1 MEGLEHTFE
10 KKPEI
15 GRFLYIQE
23 YGKLKCRVAA
33 IVDGITQELLRPV
46 HDLLMDILRQIPED
60 CTFNHDKISEVA
72 KELHMKKH
80 AFYGFSDLSDASDR
94 IPRFT
99 YEASLNDVLPNL
111 GTLWCKL
118 WNRRFYVDDEL
129 ASHMTRKRKYL
140 RYSVGQPMGALSS
153 WPAMALVHHR
163 LVWVAAGSYS
173 KARNKYRILGDD
185 IVIFDEKL
193 YRSYLDLLSNLQVT
207 FKPNSS
213 THYFEFAK
221 RHFVNGHEI
230 TGGYINA
237 MCESLKRPNVSVL
250 VWCNM
255 SNRGYH
261 NCDQVPEKLMDLLK
275 VKPSVR
281 APLRILPF
289 TLIGENQGK
298 YAKKLL
304 LSIFG
309 LGDCNWNYPGAEESA
324 IKLIHQA
331 ASIILSGSISSIYR
345 QAAQNASSIRENVK
359 AYIKRK
365 QPRLY
370 ADFQTEVN
378 MNIEE
383 IVAEQSLLTKS
394 LEAQWKLIYLTTD
407 PDIKLLLRPKVP
419 EWVYPFT
426 LGKEN
431 KVTQVL
437 SWRSSHLIKTIRL
450 LQGVTPSA
458 RI

>member
-1 MEGLEHTFE
+1 
-10 KKPEI
+10 
-15 GRFLYIQE
+15 
-23 YGKLKCRVAA
+23 
-33 IVDGITQELLRPV
+33 
-46 HDLLMDILRQIPED
+46 
-60 CTFNHDKISEVA
+60 
-72 KELHMKKH
+72 
-80 AFYGFSDLSDASDR
+80 
-94 IPRFT
+94 
-99 YEASLNDVLPNL
+99 
-111 GTLWCKL
+111 
-118 WNRRFYVDDEL
+118 
-129 ASHMTRKRKYL
+129 
-140 RYSVGQPMGALSS
+140 MGALSS

-237 MCESLKRPNVSVL
+237 MCESLKRPNVAVL

-331 ASIILSGSISSIYR
+331 ASIILSSSISSIYR
-345 QAAQNASSIRENVK
+345 QAAQNAGSIRENVK

-394 LEAQWKLIYLTTD
+394 LEAQWKLIYLTTN